1 MQKNKEE
8 AAEYVKLLTKKTK
21 RAKKKKKKKKP
32 CQEQIAKRRRLSSL
46 KVSTSESESSPK
58 GDVLRVGVTNK

>member
-1 MQKNKEE
+1 MKKNKDE

-21 RAKKKKKKKKP
+21 GPKKKKKP
-32 CQEQIAKRRRLSSL
+32 CQEQIAKRWRLSSL